1 LEAAQASNPAL
12 GSAVKTSKADHTV
25 TGSVKDSEGAPLAG
39 VTIRI
44 KNSKIGTT
52 TKADG
57 TFTLNAPT
65 GKETLIISSI
75 GYKTQEVTLADRKI
89 VNVIL
94 DSETSSLDEVVV
106 VGYGQQKKI
115 HLTGAVAQIDMKA
128 IEDLPV
134 GSLSAALV
142 AQQPGVG
149 VSGGFARPGD
159 PASITIRNPTLFSK
173 DGGTFRHCM

>member
-1 LEAAQASNPAL
+1 MTFHLQPQFGKRKGTKLTCTLLLAAQFIAGAPFLEAAQASNPAL
-12 GSAVKTSKADHTV
+12 GSAVKTSNADHTV

-44 KNSKIGTT
+44 KNSKTGTT

-75 GYKTQEVTLADRKI
+75 GYKTQEVSVADRKI
-89 VNVIL
+89 INIIL

-128 IEDLPV
+128 IVKRWRYSSPIV
-134 GSLSAALV
+134 
-142 AQQPGVG
+142 
-149 VSGGFARPGD
+149 
-159 PASITIRNPTLFSK
+159 RN
-173 DGGTFRHCM
+173 